1 MTREACLRL
10 SQTEVLQSPVVK
22 ALNDAC
28 EEITRGYLSVTLEKK
43 NVLKPGGREKI

>member
-28 EEITRGYLSVTLEKK
+28 EEITRGYLSVTLEK
-43 NVLKPGGREKI
+43 NVLKPGGREKT